1 MYEWIIWLAVI
12 VASVAVEGA
21 TLSLVSVW
29 FVPGGIVALILAL
42 LDVNLVIQLIV
53 FLAVS
58 LAMMTCLRPVFKR
71 FIRIKPVPT
80 NSDALIGEKAITVEE
95 IDNLAST
102 GAVKIKGET
111 WSARSEDGEKIAE
124 GETVTVCS
132 IEGVKLIC
140 KK

>member
-1 MYEWIIWLAVI
+1 MYWMVWLGVI
-12 VASVAVEGA
+12 VVSVIVEAA
-21 TLSLVSVW
+21 TMSLVSVW
-29 FVPGGIVALILAL
+29 FVPGGLIALILAL
-42 LDVNLVIQLIV
+42 LNVDFLIQFIV
-53 FLAVS
+53 FAAVA
-58 LAMMTCLRPVFKR
+58 LAMMTCLRPLLKR
-71 FIRIKPVPT
+71 FLKVKHVPT
-80 NSDALIGEKAITVEE
+80 NSDALIGEKAVTTEE

-111 WSARSEDGEKIAE
+111 WTARSEDGEKIAE

>member
-1 MYEWIIWLAVI
+1 MYWMVWLGVI
-12 VASVAVEGA
+12 VVSVIVEAA
-21 TLSLVSVW
+21 TMSLVSVW
-29 FVPGGIVALILAL
+29 FVPGGLIALILAL
-42 LDVNLVIQLIV
+42 LNVDFLIQFIV
-53 FLAVS
+53 FAAVA
-58 LAMMTCLRPVFKR
+58 LAMMTCLRPLLKR
-71 FIRIKPVPT
+71 FLKVKRVPT
-80 NSDALIGEKAITVEE
+80 NSDALIGEKAVTTEE

-111 WSARSEDGEKIAE
+111 WTARSEDGEKIAE